1 MRDDKQAVE
10 RAKAA
15 LDKIE
20 KAWVETSFEETPCPT
35 CGRVIYCGVRKVC
48 QVVPCGLIKEG

>member
-48 QVVPCGLIKEG
+48 KVRPCGLIKEG